1 MRLIR
6 SLNVNILLI
15 FSCSLLALATSCSS
29 LNQKQLIYTTPERRE
44 LLINLP
50 YGQGEEDYKTNLDGA
65 SEQLFSY
72 KDGSVVYVSRN
83 TTWPT
88 PNGERVKQ
96 SGISASSNQGSSG
109 TDEKGLCWKEIHIEG
124 FIVGYTAVPPS
135 RLRRFDRSL
144 NSIRLKD

>member
-6 SLNVNILLI
+6 SFNLHFLLI
-15 FSCSLLALATSCSS
+15 FPCSVLVIATGCAS

-65 SEQLFSY
+65 SEQLFSF
-72 KDGSVVYVSRN
+72 KDGSLVYVSRN

-88 PNGERVKQ
+88 PNGERIRRSATGAA
-96 SGISASSNQGSSG
+96 SGQASSG
-109 TDEKGLCWKEIHIEG
+109 TDEKGLYWKEIQIEG
-124 FIVGYTAVPPS
+124 FTVGYTAVPPS

-144 NSIRLKD
+144 NSIRLKE

>member
-1 MRLIR
+1 M
-6 SLNVNILLI
+6 
-15 FSCSLLALATSCSS
+15 SCGLLAIATGCTS

-83 TTWPT
+83 TSWPT
-88 PNGERVKQ
+88 PNGERIKQ
-96 SGISASSNQGSSG
+96 AGAPTSSNQSSSG
-109 TDEKGLCWKEIHIEG
+109 VDENGLHWKEIHIEG
-124 FIVGYTAVPPS
+124 FTIGYTAVPAS